1 MYNGFMDVVIQL
13 SISSFHFGAL
23 HCFRD
28 FVAVCGLALDLNAR
42 LIGADQL
49 EYQEALRINFQEMA
63 GRLSTLFGEQV
74 RNTNILNIYPHFL
87 TCINK

>member
-23 HCFRD
+23 HCGFRD

-74 RNTNILNIYPHFL
+74 SDTNIFKYGATIF
-87 TCINK
+87 